1 MTTLFF
7 AAASFCAIATI
18 LHLASIA
25 IAAARCRAGRGH
37 LPPPRN
43 APGVT
48 IVRPVCG
55 LDNFAE
61 ETLRSSFALD
71 YPNYEVVFCVA
82 SAQDPAVPLIR
93 RLIAAHPHTVA
104 RLLAGNE
111 RVSAN
116 PKLNNCL
123 KGWRAAKHDWI
134 VLADSNV
141 LLPRDYIQRLLAPW
155 RMETGLVSSPA
166 VGSRPHGFGAELE
179 CAFLNTYQARWQLAA
194 DGVGFG
200 FAQGKTLLW
209 RRGDLERAG
218 GLHALAGEPA
228 EDAAATKIVR
238 AAGQRV
244 RLAEPPFEQPLGRRT
259 FADVWR
265 RQVRWAR
272 LRRATFPIWHFPE
285 CATGALLPLASA
297 AFVAAE
303 TGLPTAATV
312 AMLASVWYGAEIA
325 LIAAARWHLPGLYPL
340 YALLRDL
347 MLPALW
353 VSAWAGRDFTWRGT
367 EMTVVADRAAV

>member
-1 MTTLFF
+1 MTTLII
-7 AAASFCAIATI
+7 AAALFCAIVTT

-25 IAAARCRAGRGH
+25 IAVLHCRAGRKSLAAPLG
-37 LPPPRN
+37 
-43 APGVT
+43 APGVS

-71 YPNYEVVFCVA
+71 YPAYEVIFCGA
-82 SAQDPAVPLIR
+82 SAQDQAVPLIR
-93 RLIAAHPHTVA
+93 RLIAAHPHVNA
-104 RLLAGNE
+104 RLLVGNE

-141 LLPRDYIQRLLAPW
+141 LMPRDYVQRLLEQW
-155 RMETGLVSSPA
+155 RPGTGLVSSPA
-166 VGSRPHGFGAELE
+166 VGSRPQGLWAELE

-200 FAQGKTLLW
+200 FAQGKTMLW
-209 RRGDLERAG
+209 RRGDLESAG
-218 GLHALAGEPA
+218 SLRALAAEVA

-238 AAGQRV
+238 AAGRRV
-244 RLAEPPFEQPLGRRT
+244 RLADAPFEQPLGRRT

-272 LRRATFPIWHFPE
+272 LRRATFPFCHVPE
-285 CATGALLPLASA
+285 CATGAVLPLAA
-297 AFVAAE
+297 AALVAAAS
-303 TGLPTAATV
+303 GLPVAACV
-312 AMLASVWYGAEIA
+312 AALATVWYGAEIA
-325 LIAAARWHLPGLYPL
+325 LAAAAGWHLPGLYPV
-340 YALLRDL
+340 YAILRDL
-347 MLPALW
+347 MLPTLW
-353 VSAWAGRDFTWRGT
+353 VSAWAGRDFTWRGN
-367 EMTVVADRAAV
+367 EMTVVTDRAAV